1 MSKLLCAFNE
11 SNLAVMGLYDTVY
24 DMYIELKHIYNSTIK
39 QLDTTKPSFPEKVDD
54 MCRNQVRQV
63 IESFLSSHTSF
74 FSNDYV
80 ELHINAYGLKGF
92 SMLETKHGA
101 NPLQVIVS
109 YITFRSFLDKFLMV
123 VVRIIAQR
131 RNRQAPYK
139 AIDIVFEEVNQY
151 IDSLAAQYRK
161 RIPMSSV
168 NQASSEN
175 NHLFVYSQF
184 SQISCNQKKHHIV
197 PDAFCAEKCDGSG
210 FYSIPIHC
218 CETCGRK
225 FVGKY
230 TLDYYQKEFGP
241 ICIVAQKDSTT
252 DSPNAF
258 PCLNQESE
266 LHAQGYNV
274 VEGQMSEEERRC
286 LLISLLQSRK
296 MTFFE
301 ISRDI
306 KNAIH
311 MQQHLPLRTSAV
323 AKWKRDLEF
332 LSKYIESHSEFK

>member
-80 ELHINAYGLKGF
+80 KLHINAYGLKGF

-131 RNRQAPYK
+131 RNRQAPYN
-139 AIDIVFEEVNQY
+139 AINIVFEEVNQY

-168 NQASSEN
+168 NQAPSEN

-197 PDAFCAEKCDGSG
+197 PDVFCAEKCDGSG

-230 TLDYYQKEFGP
+230 TL
-241 ICIVAQKDSTT
+241 V
-252 DSPNAF
+252 
-258 PCLNQESE
+258 
-266 LHAQGYNV
+266 
-274 VEGQMSEEERRC
+274 
-286 LLISLLQSRK
+286 
-296 MTFFE
+296 
-301 ISRDI
+301 
-306 KNAIH
+306 
-311 MQQHLPLRTSAV
+311 
-323 AKWKRDLEF
+323 
-332 LSKYIESHSEFK
+332 